1 MRIEKKRG
9 DAEQEEDCG
18 RNVLQT
24 EIIIRGASAF
34 NHDIK
39 HLRLLW
45 RPALKTAILFF
56 FFLTRPRSDLPFCTK
71 TTYSPPCNR
80 QRSRHLLFM
89 FTYLLITLREDQ
101 AGSPRLP
108 SRCTSRE
115 RCNHTTN
122 TRDCCHTDGSEAREE
137 EGGSVYRGCNR
148 GSRAKRELAQRNR
161 RWTFEKRF
169 IFLGCCA
176 ISHED
181 YVQADPDCIDDN
193 GERQRRIEQTR
204 SLI

>member
-56 FFLTRPRSDLPFCTK
+56 FFLTRLRSDLPFCTK
-71 TTYSPPCNR
+71 TTYSSLQPPTLTPPLVYVYVPSDNLTR
-80 QRSRHLLFM
+80 RSSRFTEASFKMYTPWTVQPYDQHSRLLPHG
-89 FTYLLITLREDQ
+89 R
-101 AGSPRLP
+101 
-108 SRCTSRE
+108 
-115 RCNHTTN
+115 
-122 TRDCCHTDGSEAREE
+122 SEAREE

>member
-56 FFLTRPRSDLPFCTK
+56 FFFNAAPIRSSLLHKDDLLSSLQPPTLAPPLVYVYVPSDNLTRRSSRFTEASFKMYIPWTVQPYDQHSRLLPHGRK
-71 TTYSPPCNR
+71 WSSGR
-80 QRSRHLLFM
+80 RGWVRLSRL
-89 FTYLLITLREDQ
+89 
-101 AGSPRLP
+101 
-108 SRCTSRE
+108 
-115 RCNHTTN
+115 
-122 TRDCCHTDGSEAREE
+122 
-137 EGGSVYRGCNR
+137 
-148 GSRAKRELAQRNR
+148 
-161 RWTFEKRF
+161 
-169 IFLGCCA
+169 
-176 ISHED
+176 
-181 YVQADPDCIDDN
+181 
-193 GERQRRIEQTR
+193 
-204 SLI
+204 